1 MQKVSNLLGE
11 RFAPLII
18 FCTFILMIKEHTL
31 FTERFRPTDPKD
43 YIGNEVFKSSLDQWI
58 KQQDIP
64 HILLYGPAGTGKTTA
79 AKLIVA
85 NLDCDHIYIN
95 CSDENGIEKIREKV
109 KSFASAA
116 TFRALKVVIMDEADF
131 LTINAQAALRN
142 VIETFSKTTRFVFT
156 CNYVE
161 RIIDPLQSR
170 TSVFEVLPPS
180 KSEVAKRCQEI
191 LHEEACNNVPADI
204 VEIVNKTYPDI
215 RKTLNLLQS
224 CIISEPAGTF
234 LKLNKDIV
242 NQKQYTDQIIDL
254 IKSND
259 DKAFNQIRQLV
270 ADSNIRDYN
279 ELYRA
284 LFENLDSFHNP
295 VLGTIIIAES
305 QYQSVMAPDKEIT
318 FMGCI
323 ANLLKPF

>member
-1 MQKVSNLLGE
+1 M
-11 RFAPLII
+11 F
-18 FCTFILMIKEHTL
+18 KEHTL

-95 CSDENGIEKIREKV
+95 CSDENGIETIREKV

-180 KSEVAKRCQEI
+180 KSEVAKRCISI
-191 LHEEACNNVPADI
+191 LDEETCNRATEDI

-224 CIISEPAGTF
+224 CIVYDPAGTF
-234 LKLNKDIV
+234 LQLNKDIV

-279 ELYRA
+279 ELYRT

-305 QYQSVMAPDKEIT
+305 QYQSVMSVDKEIT

>member
-1 MQKVSNLLGE
+1 ML
-11 RFAPLII
+11 
-18 FCTFILMIKEHTL
+18 KEHTL

-43 YIGNEVFKSSLDQWI
+43 YIGNEVFKASLDQWI

-95 CSDENGIEKIREKV
+95 CSDENGIETIREKV

-142 VIETFSKTTRFVFT
+142 VIETFSKTTRFIFT

-161 RIIDPLQSR
+161 RVIDPIQSR

-180 KSEVAKRCQEI
+180 KKEVAKRCVQI
-191 LHEEACNNVPADI
+191 LDEEACNRATDDI
-204 VEIVNKTYPDI
+204 VAIVNKTYPDI
-215 RKTLNLLQS
+215 RKTLNVLQS
-224 CIISEPAGTF
+224 CIVYDPVGTF
-234 LKLNKDIV
+234 LQLNKEITS
-242 NQKQYTDQIIDL
+242 QYEYIKQIIDL
-254 IKSND
+254 IKSNN
-259 DKAFNQIRQLV
+259 DKAFNQIRQIV

-295 VLGTIIIAES
+295 VLGTIIIAEA
-305 QYQSVMAPDKEIT
+305 QYQSALAPDREIT
-318 FMGCI
+318 FMACI
-323 ANLLKPF
+323 AKLIKPF

>member
-1 MQKVSNLLGE
+1 MLKQ
-11 RFAPLII
+11 
-18 FCTFILMIKEHTL
+18 HTL
-31 FTERFRPTDPKD
+31 FTEKYRPVNPEH
-43 YIGNEVFKSSLDQWI
+43 YIGNDDFKSDLNNWI
-58 KQQDIP
+58 NQQDIP

-79 AKLIVA
+79 AKLIVE

-95 CSDENGIEKIREKV
+95 CSDENGIETIREKV

-116 TFRALKVVIMDEADF
+116 TFRNLKVVIMDEADF

-142 VIETFSKTTRFVFT
+142 VIESFSKVTRFIFT

-161 RIIDPLQSR
+161 RIIDPIQSR
-170 TSVFEVLPPS
+170 TTVYEVFPPS
-180 KSEVAKRCQEI
+180 KKEVAKRCVHI
-191 LHEEACNNVPADI
+191 LKEENIEFDKDTLVS
-204 VEIVNKTYPDI
+204 IVNQTYPDT
-215 RKTLNLLQS
+215 RKTLNLIQS
-224 CIISEPAGTF
+224 CIKEGK
-234 LKLNKDIV
+234 LELNKKLI

-259 DKAFNQIRQLV
+259 SKAFNQIRQLV

-323 ANLLKPF
+323 ANLIKPF

>member
-1 MQKVSNLLGE
+1 
-11 RFAPLII
+11 
-18 FCTFILMIKEHTL
+18 MIKEHTL

-43 YIGNEVFKSSLDQWI
+43 YIGNEVFKASLDQWI

-95 CSDENGIEKIREKV
+95 CSDENGIETIREKV

-180 KSEVAKRCQEI
+180 KSEVAKRCISI
-191 LHEEACNNVPADI
+191 LDEETCNRATEDI

-224 CIISEPAGTF
+224 CIVYDPAGTF
-234 LKLNKDIV
+234 LQLNKDIV

-295 VLGTIIIAES
+295 VLGTVIIAES

-323 ANLLKPF
+323 ANLIKPF

>member
-1 MQKVSNLLGE
+1 
-11 RFAPLII
+11 
-18 FCTFILMIKEHTL
+18 MIKEHTL

-64 HILLYGPAGTGKTTA
+64 HILLHGPAGTGKTTA

-85 NLDCDHIYIN
+85 NLDCDSIYIN
-95 CSDENGIEKIREKV
+95 CSDENGIETIREKV

-142 VIETFSKTTRFVFT
+142 VIEAFSKTTRFVFT

-161 RIIDPLQSR
+161 RVIDPIQSR

-180 KSEVAKRCQEI
+180 KSEVAKRCQAI
-191 LHEEACNNVPADI
+191 LHEEACNNAPADI

-224 CIISEPAGTF
+224 CIVSEPAGTF
-234 LKLNKDIV
+234 LQLNKEIV

-259 DKAFNQIRQLV
+259 DKTFNQIRQLV

>member
-1 MQKVSNLLGE
+1 
-11 RFAPLII
+11 
-18 FCTFILMIKEHTL
+18 MIKEHTL
-31 FTERFRPTDPKD
+31 FTERFRPTDPAD
-43 YIGNEVFKSSLDQWI
+43 YIGNEVFKSSLKTWI
-58 KQQDIP
+58 NKQDIP
-64 HILLYGPAGTGKTTA
+64 HILLFGPAGTGKTTA

-95 CSDENGIEKIREKV
+95 CSDENGIETIREKV

-142 VIETFSKTTRFVFT
+142 VIETFSKTTRFIFT
-156 CNYVE
+156 CNYIE
-161 RIIDPLQSR
+161 RVIDPIQSR
-170 TSVFEVLPPS
+170 TSVFEILPPS
-180 KSEVAKRCQEI
+180 KAEVAKRCKAI
-191 LHEEACNNVPADI
+191 LHEETCNHAPADI

-224 CIISEPAGTF
+224 CIVHDPAGTF
-234 LKLNKDIV
+234 LQLNKDIV

-259 DKAFNQIRQLV
+259 EKAFNQIRQLV

-279 ELYRA
+279 ELYRT

-305 QYQSVMAPDKEIT
+305 QYQSVMSVDKEIT

>member
-1 MQKVSNLLGE
+1 
-11 RFAPLII
+11 
-18 FCTFILMIKEHTL
+18 MIKEHTL

-64 HILLYGPAGTGKTTA
+64 HILLFGPAGTGKTTA

-95 CSDENGIEKIREKV
+95 CSDENGIETIREKV

-142 VIETFSKTTRFVFT
+142 VIEAFSKTTRFVFT

-161 RIIDPLQSR
+161 RVIDPIQSR

-180 KSEVAKRCQEI
+180 KSEVAKRCQAI
-191 LHEEACNNVPADI
+191 LHEEACNNAPTDI

-224 CIISEPAGTF
+224 CIVSEPAGTF
-234 LKLNKDIV
+234 LQLNKEIV

-305 QYQSVMAPDKEIT
+305 QYQSVMAPDKDIT

-323 ANLLKPF
+323 ANLLKNG

>member
-1 MQKVSNLLGE
+1 
-11 RFAPLII
+11 
-18 FCTFILMIKEHTL
+18 MIKEHTL
-31 FTERFRPTDPKD
+31 FTERFRPTDPKE
-43 YIGNEVFKSSLDQWI
+43 YIGNEVFKSSLNQWI

-79 AKLIVA
+79 AKLITT
-85 NLDCDHIYIN
+85 NLDCDSIYIN
-95 CSDENGIEKIREKV
+95 CSDENGIETIRDKV

-142 VIETFSKTTRFVFT
+142 VIESFSKTTRFIFT

-161 RIIDPLQSR
+161 RIIDPIQSR
-170 TSVFEVLPPS
+170 TSVFEILPPS
-180 KSEVAKRCQEI
+180 KSEVAKRCKEI
-191 LHEEACNNVPADI
+191 LHKEACNNAPADI

-215 RKTLNLLQS
+215 RKTLNVLQS
-224 CIISEPAGTF
+224 CIVYDPAGTF
-234 LKLNKDIV
+234 LQLNKDIV
-242 NQKQYTDQIIDL
+242 SQKQYTDQIIDL
-254 IKSND
+254 IKSNKND
-259 DKAFNQIRQLV
+259 AFNKIRQIV

-295 VLGTIIIAES
+295 VLGTIIISES
-305 QYQSVMAPDKEIT
+305 QYQSVLAPDKEIT
-318 FMGCI
+318 FMACI
-323 ANLLKPF
+323 AKLIKPF

>member
-1 MQKVSNLLGE
+1 ML
-11 RFAPLII
+11 R
-18 FCTFILMIKEHTL
+18 EHTL

-95 CSDENGIEKIREKV
+95 CSDENGIETIREKV

-156 CNYVE
+156 CNYIE
-161 RIIDPLQSR
+161 RVIDPIQSR

-180 KSEVAKRCQEI
+180 KAEVAKRCVQI
-191 LHEEACNNVPADI
+191 LDEETCNRATEDI

-224 CIISEPAGTF
+224 CIVYDLAGTF
-234 LKLNKDIV
+234 LQLNKDIV
-242 NQKQYTDQIIDL
+242 NQKQYTDQIVDL

-279 ELYRA
+279 ELYRT
-284 LFENLDSFHNP
+284 LFENLDAFHNP

-305 QYQSVMAPDKEIT
+305 QYQSVMSVDKEIT

>member
-1 MQKVSNLLGE
+1 
-11 RFAPLII
+11 
-18 FCTFILMIKEHTL
+18 MIKEHTL

-43 YIGNEVFKSSLDQWI
+43 YIGNEVFKASLDQWI

-64 HILLYGPAGTGKTTA
+64 HILLHGPAGTGKTTA

-85 NLDCDHIYIN
+85 NLDCDSIYIN
-95 CSDENGIEKIREKV
+95 CSDENGIETIREKV

-116 TFRALKVVIMDEADF
+116 TFRALKVVIVDEADF

-142 VIETFSKTTRFVFT
+142 VIEAFSKTTRFVFT

-161 RIIDPLQSR
+161 RVIDPIQSR

-180 KSEVAKRCQEI
+180 KSEVAKRCVQI
-191 LHEEACNNVPADI
+191 LDEVACNRSTEDLVA
-204 VEIVNKTYPDI
+204 IVNKTYPDI

-234 LKLNKDIV
+234 LQLNKEITS
-242 NQKQYTDQIIDL
+242 QYEYTKQIIDL

-259 DKAFNQIRQLV
+259 NDAFTKIRQIV

-295 VLGTIIIAES
+295 VLGTIIIAEA
-305 QYQSVMAPDKEIT
+305 QYQSALAPDREIT
-318 FMGCI
+318 FMACI
-323 ANLLKPF
+323 AKLIKPF

>member
-1 MQKVSNLLGE
+1 
-11 RFAPLII
+11 
-18 FCTFILMIKEHTL
+18 
-31 FTERFRPTDPKD
+31 
-43 YIGNEVFKSSLDQWI
+43 
-58 KQQDIP
+58 
-64 HILLYGPAGTGKTTA
+64 
-79 AKLIVA
+79 
-85 NLDCDHIYIN
+85 
-95 CSDENGIEKIREKV
+95 
-109 KSFASAA
+109 
-116 TFRALKVVIMDEADF
+116 MDEADF

-156 CNYVE
+156 CNYIE
-161 RIIDPLQSR
+161 RVIDPIQSR
-170 TSVFEVLPPS
+170 TSVFEILPPS
-180 KSEVAKRCQEI
+180 KAEVAKRCVQI
-191 LHEEACNNVPADI
+191 LDEETCNRATEDI

-224 CIISEPAGTF
+224 CIVYDLAGTF
-234 LKLNKDIV
+234 LQLNKDIV
-242 NQKQYTDQIIDL
+242 NQKQYTDQIVDL

-279 ELYRA
+279 ELYRT

-305 QYQSVMAPDKEIT
+305 QYQSVMSVDKEIT

>member
-1 MQKVSNLLGE
+1 ML
-11 RFAPLII
+11 
-18 FCTFILMIKEHTL
+18 KEHTL

-43 YIGNEVFKSSLDQWI
+43 YIGNEVFKASLDQWI

-95 CSDENGIEKIREKV
+95 CSDENGIDTIREKV

-142 VIETFSKTTRFVFT
+142 VIESFAKTTRFVFT
-156 CNYVE
+156 CNYIE
-161 RIIDPLQSR
+161 RVIDPIQSR

-180 KSEVAKRCQEI
+180 KAEVAKRCVQI
-191 LHEEACNNVPADI
+191 LDEETCNRATEDI

-224 CIISEPAGTF
+224 CIVYDLAGTF
-234 LKLNKDIV
+234 LQLNKDIV

-279 ELYRA
+279 ELYRT

-305 QYQSVMAPDKEIT
+305 QYQSVMSVDKEIT

>member
-1 MQKVSNLLGE
+1 
-11 RFAPLII
+11 
-18 FCTFILMIKEHTL
+18 MIKEHTL

-43 YIGNEVFKSSLDQWI
+43 YIGNEVFKASLDQWI

-64 HILLYGPAGTGKTTA
+64 HILLHGPAGTGKTTA

-95 CSDENGIEKIREKV
+95 CSDENGIDTIREKV

-142 VIETFSKTTRFVFT
+142 VIEAFSKTTRFVFT

-161 RIIDPLQSR
+161 RVIDPIQSR

-180 KSEVAKRCQEI
+180 KSEVAKRCVQI
-191 LHEEACNNVPADI
+191 LDEVACNRSTEDLVA
-204 VEIVNKTYPDI
+204 IVNKTYPDI

-234 LKLNKDIV
+234 LQLNKEITS
-242 NQKQYTDQIIDL
+242 QYEYTKQIIDL

-259 DKAFNQIRQLV
+259 NDAFTKIRQIV

-295 VLGTIIIAES
+295 VLGTIIIAEA
-305 QYQSVMAPDKEIT
+305 QYQSALAPDREIT
-318 FMGCI
+318 FMACI
-323 ANLLKPF
+323 AKLLKPF

>member
-1 MQKVSNLLGE
+1 
-11 RFAPLII
+11 
-18 FCTFILMIKEHTL
+18 MIKEHTL
-31 FTERFRPTDPKD
+31 FTEKFRPTNPKD
-43 YIGNEVFKSSLDQWI
+43 YIGNEVLKSSLNQWI
-58 KQQDIP
+58 EQQDIP

-85 NLDCDHIYIN
+85 NLDCDSIYIN
-95 CSDENGIEKIREKV
+95 CSDENGIDTIREKV

-116 TFRALKVVIMDEADF
+116 TFRELKVVIMDEADF

-142 VIETFSKTTRFVFT
+142 VIETYSKTTRFVFT
-156 CNYVE
+156 CNYIE
-161 RIIDPLQSR
+161 RIIDPIQSR

-180 KSEVAKRCQEI
+180 KSEVAKRCATI
-191 LHEEACNNVPADI
+191 LDAEGCNRATDDI

-224 CIISEPAGTF
+224 CIVYDPVGTF
-234 LKLNKDIV
+234 LQLNKEITS
-242 NQKQYTDQIIDL
+242 QYEYTKQIIDL
-254 IKSND
+254 IKSNN

-295 VLGTIIIAES
+295 VLGTIILAEA
-305 QYQSVMAPDKEIT
+305 QYQSALAPDREIT
-318 FMGCI
+318 FMACI
-323 ANLLKPF
+323 AKLLKPF

>member
-1 MQKVSNLLGE
+1 VL
-11 RFAPLII
+11 
-18 FCTFILMIKEHTL
+18 KEHTL
-31 FTERFRPTDPKD
+31 FTERFRPTNPKD
-43 YIGNEVFKSSLDQWI
+43 YIGNEVFKASLDQWI

-95 CSDENGIEKIREKV
+95 CSDENGIETIREKV

-116 TFRALKVVIMDEADF
+116 TFRVLKVVIMDEADF

-161 RIIDPLQSR
+161 RVIDPIQSR

-180 KSEVAKRCQEI
+180 KSEVAKRCVQI
-191 LHEEACNNVPADI
+191 LDEEACNRATDDI

-224 CIISEPAGTF
+224 CIVYDPAGTF
-234 LKLNKDIV
+234 LQLNKDIV

-295 VLGTIIIAES
+295 VLGTVIIAES

>member
-1 MQKVSNLLGE
+1 L
-11 RFAPLII
+11 
-18 FCTFILMIKEHTL
+18 
-31 FTERFRPTDPKD
+31 
-43 YIGNEVFKSSLDQWI
+43 
-58 KQQDIP
+58 
-64 HILLYGPAGTGKTTA
+64 
-79 AKLIVA
+79 
-85 NLDCDHIYIN
+85 
-95 CSDENGIEKIREKV
+95 
-109 KSFASAA
+109 
-116 TFRALKVVIMDEADF
+116 DEADF
-131 LTINAQAALRN
+131 LTIQAQASLRN
-142 VIETFSKTTRFVFT
+142 IIETFSRTTRFILT

-161 RIIDPLQSR
+161 RIIDPIQSR
-170 TSVFEVLPPS
+170 TSVFEILPPS
-180 KSEVAKRCQEI
+180 KSEVAKRCKEI
-191 LHEEACNNVPADI
+191 LHKEACNNAPADI

-224 CIISEPAGTF
+224 CIVYDVAGTF
-234 LKLNKDIV
+234 LQLNKDIV

-254 IKSND
+254 IKLKD
-259 DKAFNQIRQLV
+259 AKAFNQIRQIV

-323 ANLLKPF
+323 ANLLKNGFLYSHLK

>member
-1 MQKVSNLLGE
+1 
-11 RFAPLII
+11 
-18 FCTFILMIKEHTL
+18 MIKEHTL

-43 YIGNEVFKSSLDQWI
+43 YIGNEVFKASLDQWI

-95 CSDENGIEKIREKV
+95 CSDENGIETIREKV

-142 VIETFSKTTRFVFT
+142 VIETFSKTTRFIFT
-156 CNYVE
+156 CNYIE
-161 RIIDPLQSR
+161 RVIDPIQSR
-170 TSVFEVLPPS
+170 TSVFEILPPS
-180 KSEVAKRCQEI
+180 KAEVAKRCVQI
-191 LHEEACNNVPADI
+191 LDEETCNRATEDI

-224 CIISEPAGTF
+224 CIVYDLAGTF
-234 LKLNKDIV
+234 LQLNKDIV
-242 NQKQYTDQIIDL
+242 NQKQYTDQIVDL

-279 ELYRA
+279 ELYRT

-305 QYQSVMAPDKEIT
+305 QYQSVMSVDKEIT

>member
-1 MQKVSNLLGE
+1 
-11 RFAPLII
+11 
-18 FCTFILMIKEHTL
+18 MIKEHTL

-43 YIGNEVFKSSLDQWI
+43 YIGNEVFKASLDQWI

-95 CSDENGIEKIREKV
+95 CSDENGIETIREKV

-180 KSEVAKRCQEI
+180 KSEVAKRCISI
-191 LHEEACNNVPADI
+191 LDEETCNRATEDI

-224 CIISEPAGTF
+224 CIVYDPAGTF

-295 VLGTIIIAES
+295 MLGTIIIAES

-323 ANLLKPF
+323 ANLIKPF

>member
-1 MQKVSNLLGE
+1 
-11 RFAPLII
+11 
-18 FCTFILMIKEHTL
+18 MIKKHTL

-43 YIGNEVFKSSLDQWI
+43 YIGNEVFKASLDQWI

-79 AKLIVA
+79 AKLITA
-85 NLDCDHIYIN
+85 NLDCDSIYIN
-95 CSDENGIEKIREKV
+95 CSDENGIETIREKV

-142 VIETFSKTTRFVFT
+142 VIESFSKTTRFVFT
-156 CNYVE
+156 CNYIE
-161 RIIDPLQSR
+161 RIIDPIQSR
-170 TSVFEVLPPS
+170 TSVFEILPPS
-180 KSEVAKRCQEI
+180 KSEVAKRCKEI
-191 LHEEACNNVPADI
+191 LHKEACNHSTETLVD
-204 VEIVNKTYPDI
+204 IVNKTYPDI

-224 CIISEPAGTF
+224 CIVYDPVGTF
-234 LKLNKDIV
+234 LQLNKDIV

-254 IKSND
+254 IKSHD
-259 DKAFNQIRQLV
+259 DDAFTKIRQIV

-295 VLGTIIIAES
+295 VLGTIIISES
-305 QYQSVMAPDKEIT
+305 QYQSVLAPDKEIT
-318 FMGCI
+318 FMACI
-323 ANLLKPF
+323 ANLIKPF

>member
-1 MQKVSNLLGE
+1 
-11 RFAPLII
+11 
-18 FCTFILMIKEHTL
+18 MIKEHTL

-79 AKLIVA
+79 AKLITA
-85 NLDCDHIYIN
+85 NLDCDSIYIN
-95 CSDENGIEKIREKV
+95 CSDENGIETIREKV

-142 VIETFSKTTRFVFT
+142 VIESFSKTTRFVFT
-156 CNYVE
+156 CNYIE
-161 RIIDPLQSR
+161 RIIDPIQSR
-170 TSVFEVLPPS
+170 TSVFEILPPS
-180 KSEVAKRCQEI
+180 KSEVAKRCKEI
-191 LHEEACNNVPADI
+191 LHKEACNHSTETLVD
-204 VEIVNKTYPDI
+204 IVNKTYPDI

-224 CIISEPAGTF
+224 CIVYDPVGTF
-234 LKLNKDIV
+234 LQLNKDIV

-254 IKSND
+254 IKSHD
-259 DKAFNQIRQLV
+259 DDAFTKIRQIV

-295 VLGTIIIAES
+295 VLGTIIISES
-305 QYQSVMAPDKEIT
+305 QYQSVLAPDKEIT
-318 FMGCI
+318 FMACI
-323 ANLLKPF
+323 ANLIKPF

>member
-1 MQKVSNLLGE
+1 
-11 RFAPLII
+11 
-18 FCTFILMIKEHTL
+18 MIKEHTL

-43 YIGNEVFKSSLDQWI
+43 YIGNEVFKASLDQWI

-64 HILLYGPAGTGKTTA
+64 HILLHGPAGTGKTTA

-95 CSDENGIEKIREKV
+95 CSDENGIETIREKV

-142 VIETFSKTTRFVFT
+142 VIEAFSKTTRFVFT

-161 RIIDPLQSR
+161 RVIDPIQSR

-180 KSEVAKRCQEI
+180 KSEVAKRCVQI
-191 LHEEACNNVPADI
+191 LDEVACNRSTEDLVA
-204 VEIVNKTYPDI
+204 IVNKTYPDI

-234 LKLNKDIV
+234 LQLNKEITS
-242 NQKQYTDQIIDL
+242 QYEYTKQIIDL

-259 DKAFNQIRQLV
+259 NDAFTKIRQIV

-295 VLGTIIIAES
+295 VLGTIIIAEA
-305 QYQSVMAPDKEIT
+305 QYQSALAPDREIT
-318 FMGCI
+318 FMACI
-323 ANLLKPF
+323 AKLIKPF

>member
-1 MQKVSNLLGE
+1 ML
-11 RFAPLII
+11 
-18 FCTFILMIKEHTL
+18 KEHTL

-43 YIGNEVFKSSLDQWI
+43 YIGNEVFKASLDQWI

-95 CSDENGIEKIREKV
+95 CSDENGIETIREKV

-180 KSEVAKRCQEI
+180 KSEVAKRCISI
-191 LHEEACNNVPADI
+191 LDEETCNRATEDI

-224 CIISEPAGTF
+224 CIVYDPAGTF

-259 DKAFNQIRQLV
+259 GKAFNQIRQLV

-284 LFENLDSFHNP
+284 LFENLDSFHNS

-323 ANLLKPF
+323 ANLIKPF

>member
-1 MQKVSNLLGE
+1 
-11 RFAPLII
+11 
-18 FCTFILMIKEHTL
+18 MIKEHTL

-64 HILLYGPAGTGKTTA
+64 HILLFGPAGTGKTTA

-95 CSDENGIEKIREKV
+95 CSDENGIETIREKV

-142 VIETFSKTTRFVFT
+142 VIEAFSKTTRFVFT

-161 RIIDPLQSR
+161 RVIDPIQSR

-180 KSEVAKRCQEI
+180 KSEVAKRCQAI
-191 LHEEACNNVPADI
+191 LHEEACNNAPTDI

-224 CIISEPAGTF
+224 CIVSEPAGTF
-234 LKLNKDIV
+234 LQLNKEIV